1 MSQTMNIDEQVELA
15 QMLARFKLHVRRV
28 LNESV
33 DLDLLKNDP
42 EYARERLSQIEEKAE
57 DEDLLVSVLMLR
69 ERLCSRAPARSAS
82 PEPQPHAPETKY
94 RFGARG

>member
-1 MSQTMNIDEQVELA
+1 MSKTMNIDEQVELA
-15 QMLARFKLHVRRV
+15 HMLARFKLHVRRV

-69 ERLCSRAPARSAS
+69 ERLCSRPPAPTVA
-82 PEPQPHAPETKY
+82 PEPQPSAPETRY
-94 RFGARG
+94 RFGLRG

>member
-15 QMLARFKLHVRRV
+15 HMLARFKLQVRRE

-42 EYARERLSQIEEKAE
+42 EYTRKRLSQIEEKAE
-57 DEDLLVSVLMLR
+57 
-69 ERLCSRAPARSAS
+69 A
-82 PEPQPHAPETKY
+82 
-94 RFGARG
+94 

>member
-15 QMLARFKLHVRRV
+15 HMLARFKLHVRRE

-57 DEDLLVSVLMLR
+57 DEELLVSVLMLR
-69 ERLCSRAPARSAS
+69 ERLCNRAPTA
-82 PEPQPHAPETKY
+82 PEPQPQPSAPETKY
-94 RFGARG
+94 RFGLRG

>member
-15 QMLARFKLHVRRV
+15 HMLARFKLHVRRA

-57 DEDLLVSVLMLR
+57 DEDLLVSVLVLR
-69 ERLCSRAPARSAS
+69 ERLYSRAPAP
-82 PEPQPHAPETKY
+82 PEPQPRAPETKY
-94 RFGARG
+94 RLGARG

>member
-15 QMLARFKLHVRRV
+15 HMLARFKLHVRRA

-42 EYARERLSQIEEKAE
+42 EYAHDRLAQIEEKAE
-57 DEDLLVSVLMLR
+57 DEDLLVSVLVLR
-69 ERLCSRAPARSAS
+69 ERLCSRAPA
-82 PEPQPHAPETKY
+82 PPVPQPLAPETKY

>member
-15 QMLARFKLHVRRV
+15 HMLARFKLHVRRE

-33 DLDLLKNDP
+33 DLDLLKNNP
-42 EYARERLSQIEEKAE
+42 EYARVRLSQIEEKAE
-57 DEDLLVSVLMLR
+57 HEDLLVSVLMLR
-69 ERLCSRAPARSAS
+69 ERLCNRAPATQ
-82 PEPQPHAPETKY
+82 EPQPRAPEVSVTKY

>member
-1 MSQTMNIDEQVELA
+1 MNIDEQVELA
-15 QMLARFKLHVRRV
+15 HLLARFKLQVRRE

-42 EYARERLSQIEEKAE
+42 EYARERLSQIEEKTE
-57 DEDLLVSVLMLR
+57 DEALLVSVLVLR
-69 ERLCSRAPARSAS
+69 ERLCSRAPAA
-82 PEPQPHAPETKY
+82 PAAPVLQPPAPESKY

>member
-15 QMLARFKLHVRRV
+15 HMLARFKLQVRRE

-33 DLDLLKNDP
+33 DLDLLKSDP
-42 EYARERLSQIEEKAE
+42 EYARKRLSQIEEKAE
-57 DEDLLVSVLMLR
+57 DEDLLVSVLVLR
-69 ERLCSRAPARSAS
+69 ERLCSRAPAPTA
-82 PEPQPHAPETKY
+82 PPVPQPRAPQTKY

>member
-15 QMLARFKLHVRRV
+15 HMLARFKLQVRRE

-33 DLDLLKNDP
+33 DLDLLKNNP
-42 EYARERLSQIEEKAE
+42 EYAHERLSQIEEKAE
-57 DEDLLVSVLMLR
+57 DEDLLVNVLMLR
-69 ERLCSRAPARSAS
+69 ERLCSRAPAPPESQ
-82 PEPQPHAPETKY
+82 PEEPQTKY